1 MQEDHKFHSHFICS
15 SYTCMILVIHMFHY
29 KSMLNSIADNI
40 DLDEDDE
47 VRVEQISPNL
57 EGKYFVFLLGSQ
69 CMCIIIIQ

>member
-1 MQEDHKFHSHFICS
+1 
-15 SYTCMILVIHMFHY
+15 MILVIHMFHY

-69 CMCIIIIQ
+69 CMCIIIIQWYESIWGMS

>member
-1 MQEDHKFHSHFICS
+1 
-15 SYTCMILVIHMFHY
+15 
-29 KSMLNSIADNI
+29 MLNSIADNI

-69 CMCIIIIQ
+69 CTCIIIIQ